1 MPHRSALIVALL
13 LTACGGGASRGAPG
27 QEPKPEVE
35 ARALY
40 TTPLSGQTI
49 SVLPLT
55 MVLVSDSLRQEDLL
69 SSRERTLPWVDSV
82 LGQTL
87 ENRASEV
94 KWVLPPALR
103 RIAKRAPGI
112 APDPDRMGQ
121 AIMRAP
127 KLEILP
133 DPLRA
138 YARDMV
144 ALAGGR
150 MVLIPSIVT
159 FDQPQPGTVRAR
171 LAMVLA
177 DVRTAK
183 VIWRTLAP
191 GTGSTPGTALEAAL
205 RTVLPVEME

>member
-1 MPHRSALIVALL
+1 MSYRSALLVTLVLA
-13 LTACGGGASRGAPG
+13 ACGGGASQAGPG
-27 QEPKPEVE
+27 QKPKPEVE
-35 ARALY
+35 ARSLY

-55 MVLVSDSLRQEDLL
+55 LALVSDSLRQDQLL
-69 SSRERTLPWVDSV
+69 SSREQTLSWADSV

-87 ENRASEV
+87 EDRAPEV

-103 RIAKRAPGI
+103 RIARRAPGI

-138 YARDMV
+138 YARDLV

-150 MVLIPSIVT
+150 MVLIPSMIA
-159 FDQPQPGTVRAR
+159 FDQPEPGTVRAR
-171 LAMVLA
+171 LGMVLA

-191 GTGSTPGTALEAAL
+191 GTGSTPAAALEAAL
-205 RTVLPVEME
+205 GTVLPVETQ

>member
-1 MPHRSALIVALL
+1 MSYRSALFAVLL
-13 LTACGGGASRGAPG
+13 LSACGGSASQTGSGR
-27 QEPKPEVE
+27 EPKPEVE
-35 ARALY
+35 ARSLY

-55 MVLVSDSLRQEDLL
+55 MVVVSDSLRREDLL
-69 SSRERTLPWVDSV
+69 STRERTLPWVDS
-82 LGQTL
+82 LLAQTL
-87 ENRASEV
+87 ENRAPEV
-94 KWVLPPALR
+94 KWVLPPELR
-103 RIAKRAPGI
+103 RIARRAPGI

-138 YARDMV
+138 YARDLV

-150 MVLIPSIVT
+150 MVLIPAMVA
-159 FDQPQPGTVRAR
+159 FDQPDPGTVRAR
-171 LAMVLA
+171 LAIVLA

-191 GTGSTPGTALEAAL
+191 GTGSTPATALEAAL
-205 RTVLPVEME
+205 GTVLPMDLE